1 MKKHYISTSRKFSVG
16 AIIIMLIVLA
26 ISSIT
31 TSIFFARYCLE
42 NFYDKAGAE
51 LYAFSDAISMF
62 FGAKEV
68 ELNVFAESL
77 VVKQADDT
85 IHSFV
90 DEVGDIQILGYEKS
104 PAEEAIREVCKNF
117 AAADKDIAEIYI
129 GTKWGGYAT
138 NFDSSMSGGYDP
150 RKRGWYKTATEGNG
164 KVMITDAF
172 ASTVGATV
180 VGITRSVY
188 DLNKEFIGN
197 SSIEVS
203 LDTLTQILSTV
214 DVGKDAFLMMI
225 QKDGIIL
232 ADSSP
237 AKNNFKNISE
247 INIPSLKEFISSP
260 AGSGSIKINGSTYFS
275 KFITNQHT
283 GYQIVAFCPKR
294 TVFATFYKTLSY
306 TILICLFITL
316 VTSICVSLFTR
327 KTMKPLKKII
337 ASLEEVA
344 NNDFTHT
351 IEVTS
356 QDELGSV
363 TQTFNDTMGTLRST
377 FSLISQNTNELDK
390 IGNGL
395 ANDMNNISSEISKIV
410 GNIVSIS
417 SQSQSLNQRVEQ
429 TASSEEEIAKA
440 IEKLS
445 ASTESQSECV
455 ENSKRSAN
463 KMVENISDISN
474 SIRNTSEAVKSL
486 LDATNTGKS
495 NMKKS
500 AEIAQKIADA
510 SGGLQEASKVI
521 LNVASQTN
529 LLAMNAA
536 IEAAHAG
543 EAGQGFA
550 VVADEIRSLAEQ
562 SSKQGKVITQTLKDV
577 GLEINNLAES
587 TRTVEQSFAEIYNL
601 SENVDK
607 LTGNVKNVMG
617 EHEESCKD
625 VLSAINE
632 IEKAT
637 SSVKRESEGIYSAS
651 QQVSSAVGNMTNIAS
666 TLSSQMSEMGAG
678 ARSITESSE
687 VVNELTQKNKG
698 KISALASE
706 INKFKIS

>member
-31 TSIFFARYCLE
+31 TSVFFARYCLQ
-42 NFYDKAGAE
+42 NFYDTAGAE
-51 LYAFSDAISMF
+51 LYAFSDAINMF

-68 ELNVFAESL
+68 ELNVFSESDP
-77 VVKQADDT
+77 VKLADDT

-90 DEVGDIQILGYEKS
+90 NEVGDIQILGYEKS
-104 PAEEAIREVCKNF
+104 PAEEAIRATCKNF
-117 AAADKDIAEIYI
+117 ASADKDIAEIYI

-150 RKRGWYKTATEGNG
+150 RKRGWYQTALNGNG

-188 DLNKEFIGN
+188 DFNKEFVGN

-214 DVGKDAFLMMI
+214 DLGNNAFLMMI
-225 QKDGIIL
+225 QKDGTIL
-232 ADSSP
+232 ADTSP
-237 AKNNFKNISE
+237 SKNNFKNITE
-247 INIPSLKEFISSP
+247 IDIPNLKDFISAPS
-260 AGSGSIKINGSTYFS
+260 GSGSIKIKSETYFS
-275 KFITNQHT
+275 KFITNEKT
-283 GYQIVAFCPKR
+283 SYQIVAFCPKR
-294 TVFATFYKTLSY
+294 TVFAAFYRTLSF
-306 TILICLFITL
+306 TILICLIITL
-316 VTSICVSLFTR
+316 VTSLAVSLFTR
-327 KTMKPLKKII
+327 KTMQPLKKII
-337 ASLEEVA
+337 TSLEEVA

-356 QDELGSV
+356 HDELGNV
-363 TQTFNDTMGTLRST
+363 TETFNDTIKTLRST
-377 FSLISQNTNELDK
+377 FGLISQNTNELDK

-395 ANDMNNISSEISKIV
+395 ADDMNKISSEISKIV

-417 SQSQSLNQRVEQ
+417 SQSESLNSSVEQ
-429 TASSEEEIAKA
+429 TANSEKEIASA

-463 KMVENISDISN
+463 KMIGNITEISH
-474 SIRNTSEAVKSL
+474 SIKNTSEAVTSL
-486 LDATNTGKS
+486 LEATNNGKS

-577 GLEINNLAES
+577 GLEITNLADS

-601 SENVDK
+601 SENVST
-607 LTGNVKNVMG
+607 LTGNVKSVMG

-625 VLSAINE
+625 VLSAIKE
-632 IEKAT
+632 IETAT
-637 SSVKRESEGIYSAS
+637 TSVKRESEGIYSAS
-651 QQVSSAVGNMTNIAS
+651 QEVSSAVGKMTNIAS
-666 TLSSQMSEMGAG
+666 NLSSRMSEMGEG

-687 VVNELTQKNKG
+687 IVNQLTQENKG
-698 KISALASE
+698 KISALADE
-706 INKFKIS
+706 INKFRIK

>member
-1 MKKHYISTSRKFSVG
+1 MAKKLISTSAKFSIG

-26 ISSIT
+26 ISSVT
-31 TSIFFARYCLE
+31 TSFFFARNCLE
-42 NFYDKAGAE
+42 NFYDTANAD
-51 LYAFSDAISMF
+51 LNAFSDSINMF
-62 FGAKEV
+62 FSAKEV
-68 ELNVFAESL
+68 ELNVFSESDA
-77 VVKQADDT
+77 VKNADDT

-90 DEVGDIQILGYEKS
+90 NEVGNIQILGYEKS
-104 PAEEAIREVCKNF
+104 PTEEEIRKNCKNF
-117 AAADKDIAEIYI
+117 ASADKDIAEIYI

-150 RKRGWYKTATEGNG
+150 RKRGWYQTATSGNG

-188 DLNKEFIGN
+188 DFNKEFIGN

-214 DVGKDAFLMMI
+214 SLGKDSFLMMI
-225 QKDGIIL
+225 QKDGVIL
-232 ADSSP
+232 ADTSP
-237 AKNNFKNISE
+237 SKNNFKNITE
-247 INIPSLKEFISSP
+247 IDIPNLKGFLSSS
-260 AGSGSIKINGSTYFS
+260 AENGVIKIKGTTYFS
-275 KFITNQHT
+275 RFITNQKT
-283 GYQIVAFCPKR
+283 GYKIVAFCPKR
-294 TVFATFYKTLSY
+294 TVFAAFYRTLSF
-306 TILICLFITL
+306 TILICLIITL
-316 VTSICVSLFTR
+316 ITAVLVSLFTR

-337 ASLEEVA
+337 VSLEEVA
-344 NNDFTHT
+344 KNDFTHG

-356 QDELGSV
+356 QDELGNV
-363 TQTFNDTMGTLRST
+363 AQTFNNTLGTLCSS

-395 ANDMNNISSEISKIV
+395 ANDMNNISNEISKIA

-417 SQSQSLNQRVEQ
+417 SQSDSLNKSVEQ
-429 TASSEEEIAKA
+429 TSNSEKEIASA

-445 ASTESQSECV
+445 ASTESQSDCV

-463 KMVENISDISN
+463 KMVGNITEISH
-474 SIRNTSEAVKSL
+474 SIKDTSEAVSSL
-486 LDATNTGKS
+486 LEATNTGKT

-550 VVADEIRSLAEQ
+550 VVADEIRNLAEL
-562 SSKQGKVITQTLKDV
+562 SSKQGKVITQTLKDI
-577 GLEINNLAES
+577 GLEITNLADS

-601 SENVDK
+601 SENVNT
-607 LTGNVKNVMG
+607 LTGNVKSVMG

-632 IEKAT
+632 IENAT
-637 SSVKRESEGIYSAS
+637 TSVKRESEGIYSAS
-651 QQVSSAVGNMTNIAS
+651 QEVSSAVGNMTNIAS
-666 TLSSQMSEMGAG
+666 SLSLQMGEIEAG
-678 ARSITESSE
+678 AKSISESSD
-687 VVNELTQKNKG
+687 VVNQLTQENKE
-698 KISALASE
+698 KISALADE
-706 INKFKIS
+706 INKFKVR

>member
-1 MKKHYISTSRKFSVG
+1 MAKKLISTSAKFSIG

-26 ISSIT
+26 ISSVT
-31 TSIFFARYCLE
+31 TSFFFARNCLE
-42 NFYDKAGAE
+42 NFYDTANAD
-51 LYAFSDAISMF
+51 LNAFSDSINMF
-62 FGAKEV
+62 FSAKEV
-68 ELNVFAESL
+68 ELNVFSESDA
-77 VVKQADDT
+77 VKNADDT

-90 DEVGDIQILGYEKS
+90 NEVGNIQILGYEKS
-104 PAEEAIREVCKNF
+104 PTEEEIRKNCKNF
-117 AAADKDIAEIYI
+117 ASADKDIAEIYI

-150 RKRGWYKTATEGNG
+150 RKRGWYQTATSGNG

-188 DLNKEFIGN
+188 DFNKEFIGN

-214 DVGKDAFLMMI
+214 SLGKDSFLMMI
-225 QKDGIIL
+225 QKDGVIL
-232 ADSSP
+232 ADTSP
-237 AKNNFKNISE
+237 SKNNFKNITE
-247 INIPSLKEFISSP
+247 IDIPNLKGFLSSS
-260 AGSGSIKINGSTYFS
+260 AENGVIKIKGTTYFS
-275 KFITNQHT
+275 RFITNQKT
-283 GYQIVAFCPKR
+283 GYKIVAFCPKR
-294 TVFATFYKTLSY
+294 TVFAAFYRTLSF
-306 TILICLFITL
+306 TILICLIITL
-316 VTSICVSLFTR
+316 ITAVLVSLFTR

-337 ASLEEVA
+337 VSLEEVA
-344 NNDFTHT
+344 KNDFTHG

-356 QDELGSV
+356 QDELGNV
-363 TQTFNDTMGTLRST
+363 AQTFNNTLGTLCSS

-395 ANDMNNISSEISKIV
+395 ANDMNNISNEISKIA

-417 SQSQSLNQRVEQ
+417 SQADSLNKSVEQ
-429 TASSEEEIAKA
+429 TSNSEKEIASA

-445 ASTESQSECV
+445 ASTESQSDCV

-463 KMVENISDISN
+463 KMVGNITEISH
-474 SIRNTSEAVKSL
+474 SIKDTSEAVSSL
-486 LDATNTGKS
+486 LEATNTGKT

-550 VVADEIRSLAEQ
+550 VVADEIRNLAEL
-562 SSKQGKVITQTLKDV
+562 SSKQGKVITQTLKDI
-577 GLEINNLAES
+577 GLEITNLADS
-587 TRTVEQSFAEIYNL
+587 TRTVEQSFSEIYNL
-601 SENVDK
+601 SENVNT
-607 LTGNVKNVMG
+607 LTGNVKSVMG

-632 IEKAT
+632 IENAT
-637 SSVKRESEGIYSAS
+637 TSVKRESEGIYSAS
-651 QQVSSAVGNMTNIAS
+651 QEVSSAVGNMTNIAS
-666 TLSSQMSEMGAG
+666 SLSLQMGEIEAG
-678 ARSITESSE
+678 AKSISESSD
-687 VVNELTQKNKG
+687 VVNQLTQENKE
-698 KISALASE
+698 KISALADE
-706 INKFKIS
+706 INKFKVR

>member
-1 MKKHYISTSRKFSVG
+1 MAKKSITTSAKFSIG
-16 AIIIMLIVLA
+16 AVIIMLLVLA
-26 ISSIT
+26 ISSVT
-31 TSIFFARYCLE
+31 TSFFFARNCLE
-42 NFYDKAGAE
+42 NFYDTANAD
-51 LYAFSDAISMF
+51 LNAFSDSINMF
-62 FGAKEV
+62 FSAKEV
-68 ELNVFAESL
+68 ELNVFSESDA
-77 VVKQADDT
+77 VKNADDT

-90 DEVGDIQILGYEKS
+90 NEVGNIQILGYEKS
-104 PAEEAIREVCKNF
+104 PTEEEIRKNCKNF
-117 AAADKDIAEIYI
+117 ASADKDIAEIYI

-150 RKRGWYKTATEGNG
+150 RKRGWYQTATSGNG

-188 DLNKEFIGN
+188 DFNKEFIGN

-214 DVGKDAFLMMI
+214 SLGKDSFLMMI
-225 QKDGIIL
+225 QKDGVIL
-232 ADSSP
+232 ADTSP
-237 AKNNFKNISE
+237 SKNNFKNITE
-247 INIPSLKEFISSP
+247 IDIPNLKGFLSSS
-260 AGSGSIKINGSTYFS
+260 AENGVIKIKGATYFS
-275 KFITNQHT
+275 RFITNQKT
-283 GYQIVAFCPKR
+283 GYKIVAFCPKR
-294 TVFATFYKTLSY
+294 TVFAAFYRTLSF
-306 TILICLFITL
+306 TILICLIITL
-316 VTSICVSLFTR
+316 ITAVLVSLFTR

-337 ASLEEVA
+337 VSLEEVA
-344 NNDFTHT
+344 KNDFTHG

-356 QDELGSV
+356 QDELGNV
-363 TQTFNDTMGTLRST
+363 AQTFNNTLGTLCSS

-395 ANDMNNISSEISKIV
+395 ANDMNNISNEISKIA

-417 SQSQSLNQRVEQ
+417 SQADSLNKSVEQ
-429 TASSEEEIAKA
+429 TSNSEKEIASA

-445 ASTESQSECV
+445 ASTESQSDCV

-463 KMVENISDISN
+463 KMVGNITEISH
-474 SIRNTSEAVKSL
+474 SIKDTSEAVSSL
-486 LDATNTGKS
+486 LEATNTGKT

-550 VVADEIRSLAEQ
+550 VVADEIRNLAEL
-562 SSKQGKVITQTLKDV
+562 SSKQGKVITQTLKDI
-577 GLEINNLAES
+577 GLEITNLADS

-601 SENVDK
+601 SENVNT
-607 LTGNVKNVMG
+607 LTGNVKSVMG

-632 IEKAT
+632 IENAT
-637 SSVKRESEGIYSAS
+637 TSVKRESEGIYSAS
-651 QQVSSAVGNMTNIAS
+651 QEVSSAVGNMTNIAS
-666 TLSSQMSEMGAG
+666 SLSLQMGEIEAG
-678 ARSITESSE
+678 AKSISESSD
-687 VVNELTQKNKG
+687 VVNQLTQENKE
-698 KISALASE
+698 KISALADE
-706 INKFKIS
+706 INKFKVR